1 MALEGVRSKAYLME
15 LVAPLRAEARRAS
28 LVAGAIVSVAQMMEA
43 TESSARLQWMLFQT
57 LPLPSQSQALQN

>member
-1 MALEGVRSKAYLME
+1 VALEGVRSKAYLME

-57 LPLPSQSQALQN
+57 LPLPSQSQALQS